1 MENNAMAMTGTD
13 RRPLGCK
20 SSNFTSSVPPPLK
33 LLTLSL
39 LLQTN
44 TYYDCWHIYLQTG
57 NNDEKEFASQ
67 ILFHKSSICSRRR
80 RRSQRRRNSSK
91 KGSKNGSLH
100 HTSPTSTGSD
110 FGFTGCVIKTKKALT
125 TNTLAAKEIEIA
137 SLSLSLYVCVCVC
150 VCVRERE
157 RGSHRV
163 VERRWVWMVKV
174 CEG

>member
-80 RRSQRRRNSSK
+80 RSQRRRNSSK

-137 SLSLSLYVCVCVC
+137 SLSLSLCVCLCVCVC
-150 VCVRERE
+150 ERE
-157 RGSHRV
+157 RNWIW
-163 VERRWVWMVKV
+163 EWI
-174 CEG
+174 